1 MEFCAIPS
9 YCCQICKS
17 IAKLAS
23 KIKTETVVKS
33 KSFIKSKFR
42 MNFYSKLEINI
53 NIKMNHI
60 ENKNYNEKQD
70 RFYDQN
76 IKVVFKNA

>member
-1 MEFCAIPS
+1 M
-9 YCCQICKS
+9 
-17 IAKLAS
+17 KL
-23 KIKTETVVKS
+23 
-33 KSFIKSKFR
+33 
-42 MNFYSKLEINI
+42 YSKLEINI